1 MRLFSISKITA
12 WAIPG
17 IAALLFLTL
26 QTTSAQAPA
35 PQTPPTSSIKV
46 ATRLVT
52 VEVIA
57 QDKKNQP
64 VMGLT
69 KDDFELREDDQPQ
82 TISVFS
88 VEGSM
93 AHSAAKVAPPPVLPP
108 GVFSNHPLSPSDV
121 PTSATV
127 ILLDVLNTSASDIA
141 TARIG
146 VGKFIEKM
154 QPQDHVALFTMG
166 NDLKM
171 VHDFTNDSA
180 VLLQALNDLHP
191 ERVGSGGPQ
200 LSTLIGTSTDDPQG
214 ADDKMATL
222 MNVPRSDITLRA
234 FKAIGE
240 HIAGV
245 PGRKTLIWI
254 SRGLPLVVKTGG
266 GKDALADLND
276 MSPKVREA
284 SRVLSKYNVA
294 LYPMDTRG
302 LNVGVNNIDNVTANP
317 AGKGAMYGTGDLI
330 APIGSMSTGA
340 DNKAM
345 QDTHDMG
352 NLLAQLTG
360 GRTYYDQND
369 LTYGIR
375 SAIDD
380 SRLVYV
386 LGYYPAQDKWD
397 SKFHTFKVRVKESGV
412 KLTYRSGY
420 LAVPEGLT
428 LSDTDSQSDMDKA
441 ILAPLDSTAIG
452 LFARIKHEGADGKS
466 LTIDLL
472 VDVNNLTLTNEG
484 NLWKGSLEVVI
495 AQLTS
500 GEDMPANGGRHHSVE
515 LNLPDGAYTK
525 MKAQGLQLLFPFSP
539 DPLAVEVR
547 VVVRDDTSGAL
558 GTVTIPFDKM

>member
-1 MRLFSISKITA
+1 MGAGLFITA
-12 WAIPG
+12 FRP
-17 IAALLFLTL
+17 AL
-26 QTTSAQAPA
+26 AQAPT
-35 PQTPPTSSIKV
+35 PQTALPTTTIKV

-52 VEVIA
+52 VQVIA

-64 VMGLT
+64 VPGLT
-69 KDDFELREDDQPQ
+69 KDDFELLEDDQPQ

-93 AHSAAKVAPPPVLPP
+93 AASASKLPTPPVLPP
-108 GVFSNHPLSPSDV
+108 GIFSNHALSPSDV
-121 PTSATV
+121 STSATV
-127 ILLDVLNTSASDIA
+127 ILLDVLNTSAPDIA

-166 NDLKM
+166 NELKM

-180 VLLQALNDLHP
+180 VLLQALNDLRP
-191 ERVGSGGPQ
+191 ERIGSGGPQ
-200 LSTLIGTSTDDPQG
+200 LSTLTGTSTDDPQG
-214 ADDKMATL
+214 ADLKLATL
-222 MNVPRSDITLRA
+222 MNVPRADITLRA

-254 SRGLPLVVKTGG
+254 SRGLPLVAKTGPNVG
-266 GKDALADLND
+266 RMEDVTD

-302 LNVGVNNIDNVTANP
+302 LNVGVNNID
-317 AGKGAMYGTGDLI
+317 KSMYGPGPLNG
-330 APIGSMSTGA
+330 PIGSLSTGA
-340 DNKAM
+340 NNKAM

-380 SRLVYV
+380 SKLVYV

-397 SKFHTFKVRVKESGV
+397 SQFHTFKVRVKESGV

-420 LAVPEGLT
+420 LAVPEGLV
-428 LSDTDSQSDMDKA
+428 LSDADSQNDVDKA

-452 LFARIKHEGADGKS
+452 LYARIKHGGADGKS
-466 LTIDLL
+466 LSIDLL
-472 VDVNNLTLTNEG
+472 VDVNNLTLANED
-484 NLWKGSLEVVI
+484 NQWKGSLEVVI

-500 GEDMPANGGRHHSVE
+500 GKDMPANGGRQHSVA
-515 LNLPDGAYTK
+515 LNLPGDTYTR
-525 MKAQGLQLLFPFSP
+525 MKAQGLQLVFPFSP

-547 VVVRDDTSGAL
+547 VVVRDMTSGAL
-558 GTVTIPFDKM
+558 GTVTIPFNKM